1 MESYFL
7 ILMGSFIV
15 IANVIGFVFFR
26 KKESLYFAAFII
38 LLLAGVFGG
47 LGSVLA
53 LFIIRDAFAV
63 FYGLNL
69 AYYLLINSLIVFL
82 LAILITIVKKYNS
95 RKIWMNTIGCY
106 CYIFDSRNI
115 EKKDRIYSTH
125 GPAPLKLDFWL

>member
-1 MESYFL
+1 MESFFL
-7 ILMGSFIV
+7 ILLGFFIV
-15 IANVIGFVFFR
+15 IANVIGFVFF
-26 KKESLYFAAFII
+26 KKKKNLYFAAVII

-82 LAILITIVKKYNS
+82 LAISVTIIKKYNS
-95 RKIWMNTIGCY
+95 IGC
-106 CYIFDSRNI
+106 S
-115 EKKDRIYSTH
+115 S
-125 GPAPLKLDFWL
+125 